1 MGFLLFL
8 LPVALLAAIVESAS
22 SDDTPDDPPDE
33 GGDVQKGGAANNDLE
48 GDGGDDLLAGFGGD
62 DTLTGAGGAD
72 LLVGDTGDDV
82 LLGGDGVDLLLGG
95 SGEDLLRGGE
105 GTDLL
110 IGGADEDRLQGEGGN
125 DILIDVTGS
134 AEMDGGT
141 GNDTLI
147 GLTLRGDT
155 AGFEDLTQLDAAA
168 FLSEVEAQFGPQPGP
183 FDQMLL
189 RNLLPSANAPSFDTM
204 SGGAGDDILIGDAGD
219 VMTGGAGAD
228 VFSAIIPAAPLD
240 PADPAF
246 GQVVRVADFN
256 PAEDQL
262 EVQVESQ
269 GDVDIA
275 VEERDQG
282 VMVTVDGDDV
292 IFLPGLRADQVNVAD
307 ILLSRL

>member
-8 LPVALLAAIVESAS
+8 LPVALLAAIVESTS
-22 SDDTPDDPPDE
+22 SDDTSDDSADE

-48 GDGGDDLLAGFGGD
+48 GDGGDDLLASFGGD

-110 IGGADEDRLQGEGGN
+110 IGGAGEDRLEGEAGN

-134 AEMDGGT
+134 AEMEGGA

-155 AGFEDLTQLDAAA
+155 SRFEDVTQLDAAA
-168 FLSEVEAQFGPQPGP
+168 FLTEVEAQFGPQPGP

-204 SGGAGDDILIGDAGD
+204 SGGAGNDVLIGDAGD
-219 VMTGGAGAD
+219 VMSGGAGAD
-228 VFSAIIPAAPLD
+228 VFSAILPAAPLD

-269 GDVDIA
+269 GDVEIA
-275 VEERDQG
+275 VAERDQG
-282 VMVTVDGDDV
+282 VMVTVDGENV
-292 IFLPGLRADQVNVAD
+292 IFLPGLRADQVDVAD